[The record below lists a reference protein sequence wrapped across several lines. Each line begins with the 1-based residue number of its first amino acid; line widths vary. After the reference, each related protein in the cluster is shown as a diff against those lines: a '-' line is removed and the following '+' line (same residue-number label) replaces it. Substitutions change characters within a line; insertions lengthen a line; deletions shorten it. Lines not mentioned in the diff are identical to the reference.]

1 MSDEFAGFNK
11 RLMKRMS
18 EMRMSQAD
26 LCRSTGLATSMVSH
40 YCTGQRVPSVQV
52 AGKIARALDTTI
64 DALVFDKPEITMGSN
79 DISGNGSAVS
89 EAKKAYLSKKR
100 AQVQICDDHELLT
113 MFRSLNAEGQKK
125 VLAYIDDLQLTR
137 KYKSSKR

>member
-1 MSDEFAGFNK
+1 MSEKVVDFNK
-11 RLMKRMS
+11 RLMERMS

-52 AGKIARALDTTI
+52 AARIARALDISI
-64 DALVFDKPEITMGSN
+64 DALVFGKSDKSKKQSDQLDIGST
-79 DISGNGSAVS
+79 VS
-89 EAKKAYLSKKR
+89 EAKRAYLLRKK
-100 AQVQICDDHELLT
+100 AEEQICDDHELLT
-113 MFRSLNAEGQKK
+113 MFRSLNVEGQTK

-137 KYKSSKR
+137 KYRSSRK

>member
-1 MSDEFAGFNK
+1 MSDEFEGFNL

-40 YCTGQRVPSVQV
+40 YCTGQRIPSVQV

-64 DALVFDKPEITMGSN
+64 DALVFGKPETTKNPVGAGGELNAADPKRIYASR
-79 DISGNGSAVS
+79 
-89 EAKKAYLSKKR
+89 KKVH
-100 AQVQICDDHELLT
+100 VQICGDHELLT
-113 MFRSLNAEGQKK
+113 MFRSLNTEGQAK

-137 KYKSSKR
+137 KYRSSKR